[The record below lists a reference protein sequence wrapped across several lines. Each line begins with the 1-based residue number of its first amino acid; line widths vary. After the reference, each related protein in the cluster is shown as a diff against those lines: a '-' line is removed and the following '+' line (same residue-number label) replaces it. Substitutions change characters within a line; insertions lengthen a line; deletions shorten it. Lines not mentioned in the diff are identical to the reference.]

1 MMQVTSCRFVLH
13 RAMVAFSLWI
23 ASVVVSSAASLV
35 WTGGVAGVWQNGA
48 AGWLNGGSPANWNNA
63 TPDAAVFGG
72 LGVGT
77 VTVEA
82 GGVTAGTI
90 ATTQGIYTVAGSG
103 VLTLSEG
110 TWLVGPAVTTTV
122 SAALG
127 GFAGL
132 TKTGAGDLSFSDTNK
147 NYTGL
152 TTISGGVIRI
162 TATGSGSLGTT
173 ATNGVSLNG
182 GALHALFSANVNVS
196 NFVAVGAA
204 GGELRNLGNDSQRWQ
219 MIANRITGSGPLTL
233 SFGGNNTRFSMASSQ
248 TGFTGRWIVN
258 SGGNQNRF
266 VDLSNSGAFG
276 GATGD
281 DAITFQNNGAVL
293 FRNNVTL
300 GSASQGITLGSGQ
313 TKIEVAGTSTG
324 TVAGKISGPATNAV
338 QFYLGNA
345 NSAMVLSNTSNSWAG
360 ETTLNAAAAFGTL
373 RLGAAGV
380 IPDTGAVFNVT
391 SVARLDLNGFSE
403 RIGGLTGAGRIDNM
417 LDGST
422 ATLIVGANNGSTN
435 FTGSMTNSG
444 VGATL
449 NISKVGTG
457 TWTLQ
462 STNLYYGGT
471 LSVSGG
477 VVVVTTTTNGSL
489 GATTTNAVVINGAGL
504 HGSFSNTA
512 FFINPVTIGPAG
524 AELRNLGDDSQRWL
538 LYPPVG
544 GFTGSGIVTMSFGS
558 SITRFIVTNNQP
570 SFTGKFVINSAGN
583 VDKLV
588 DVYHGGAFGAGT
600 GDDVLTL
607 VSNGSVIL
615 RHNVTL
621 GGPSQGITLGSGTS
635 FIEGAGNATSV
646 IAGKL
651 SGSVSNGLTLY
662 LENAGTL
669 LVISNTANAWLGSTT
684 VANTGVLRIGTSG
697 VIPNAGNSWTLQPS
711 VIIDLNGQSET
722 FGGIS
727 GSGTIDNRLA
737 SSSAMIGIGANNAS
751 TTFSGAF
758 SNSAASASL
767 SVAKVGSGTLTL
779 SSSAHAHSGSTIVSS
794 GVLLVTGTLP
804 AAGLAE
810 VAAGT
815 LAANASIG
823 HLRVRGGRISPNNTG
838 IGNIAVASAN
848 FTGGTYRVDIN
859 AASGTPGVNWD
870 LITVAG
876 GTGAVT
882 NDTTATNPFKIELV
896 QSSTSLSGFDGLSPL
911 SWMIVDA
918 GNQTGFASNKFTVET
933 TLFNPPQ
940 KSYGSFAVRSS
951 GGDLFLDFN
960 PYTNE
965 VDLGVTLTAS
975 TNFALSG
982 NPVSYTITITNNSA
996 SVAGLFAVTSSIT
1009 ANLQFTGTNS
1019 AGGVTNGVNLVWQ
1032 LAGLGAG
1039 ASTTLV
1045 LNAIPIYTGS
1055 TQELA
1060 NTINVSVSPRYGDPV
1075 IGNNTASAGLNSVG
1089 IPLLT
1094 DLALLL
1100 LAVIIGWIVWR
1111 RHPAPV
1117 GAR

>member
-1 MMQVTSCRFVLH
+1 ML
-13 RAMVAFSLWI
+13 VAPSL
-23 ASVVVSSAASLV
+23 AASLV

-63 TPDAAVFGG
+63 TPDDAVFGG
-72 LGVGT
+72 LGTGT
-77 VTVEA
+77 VTVDA
-82 GGVTAGTI
+82 GGVTAGTVSV
-90 ATTQGIYTVAGSG
+90 TQGVYTVAGSG
-103 VLTLSEG
+103 VLTLSG
-110 TWLVGPAVTTTV
+110 GAWLVGPAVTTTV

-127 GFAGL
+127 GSAGL
-132 TKTGAGDLSFSDTNK
+132 AKTGSGELSLSGTNK

-152 TTISGGVIRI
+152 TSISGGVIRI

-182 GALHALFSANVNVS
+182 GALHALFAANVNVS
-196 NFVAVGAA
+196 NFIAVGAS

-219 MIANRITGSGPLTL
+219 MIANRITGSGTLTL
-233 SFGGNNTRFSMASSQ
+233 SFGGNNTRFTMASSQ
-248 TGFTGRWIVN
+248 TGFTGRWIVD

-276 GATGD
+276 GSAGD
-281 DAITFQNNGAVL
+281 DAITFQNSGAVL
-293 FRNNVTL
+293 FRNNVNL
-300 GSASQGITLGSGQ
+300 GSTTQGITLGSGQ
-313 TKIEVAGTSTG
+313 TKIEIAGTSTG
-324 TVAGKISGPATNAV
+324 TVAGKISGPATNSV

-345 NSAMVLSNTSNSWAG
+345 SSAMLLANTNNNWAG
-360 ETTLNAAAAFGTL
+360 ETTLNAAAGFGTL

-380 IPDTGAVFNVT
+380 VPDTGGVVHVT
-391 SVARLDLNGFSE
+391 SAARLDLNGFTE
-403 RIGGLTGAGRIDNM
+403 RIGGLGGAGRIDNM
-417 LDGST
+417 LAGSS

-444 VGATL
+444 AGATL
-449 NISKVGTG
+449 NIAKVGSG

-471 LSVSGG
+471 LSISGG
-477 VVVVTTTTNGSL
+477 VVVLTTTTNGSL

-512 FFINPVTIGPAG
+512 FFFNPVVIGAAG
-524 AELRNLGDDSQRWL
+524 AELRNLGDDTQRWL
-538 LYPPVG
+538 FYPPVG
-544 GFTGSGIVTMSFGS
+544 GLTGSGIVTMSFGS
-558 SITRFIVTNNQP
+558 AVTRFIVTNNQP

-588 DVYHGGAFGAGT
+588 DVYHGGAFGGGT

-615 RHNVTL
+615 RQNVSL
-621 GGPSQGITLGSGTS
+621 GGPGQGITLGSGTS

-662 LENAGTL
+662 LENAGTVL
-669 LVISNTANAWLGSTT
+669 IVSNTANSWLGSTT
-684 VANTGVLRIGTSG
+684 LANTGTLRIGASG
-697 VIPNAGNSWTLQPS
+697 VIPNAGNSWTLQPA
-711 VIIDLNGQSET
+711 VTIDLNGQSET
-722 FGGIS
+722 FGGIT
-727 GSGTIDNRLA
+727 GSGAIDNRLP
-737 SSSAMIGIGANNAS
+737 STSAMIGIGANNAS
-751 TTFSGAF
+751 TTFSGTF
-758 SNSAASASL
+758 SNSGSSASL

-815 LAANASIG
+815 LAANSSIG
-823 HLRVRGGRISPNNTG
+823 NLRVRGGRISPNNTG
-838 IGNIAVASAN
+838 IGNIAAASVN

-876 GTGAVT
+876 GTGSVT
-882 NDTTATNPFKIELV
+882 NDTAAANPFKIELV
-896 QSSTSLSGFDGLSPL
+896 QSSSTLTGFDGLSPL
-911 SWMIVDA
+911 SWQIVDA
-918 GNQTGFASNKFTVET
+918 GTQTGFASNKFTVET
-933 TLFNPPQ
+933 ALFNPPQ
-940 KSYGSFAVRSS
+940 KNYGSFAVRSS

-965 VDLGVTLTAS
+965 VDLGVTLVAS

-1019 AGGVTNGVNLVWQ
+1019 PGGVTNGVNLVWQ
-1032 LAGLGAG
+1032 LGGLAGG

-1045 LNAIPIYTGS
+1045 LNAMPIYTGS

-1060 NTINVSVSPRYGDPV
+1060 NTINVSVSPRFGDPV
-1075 IGNNTASAGLNSVG
+1075 AGNNTASAGLNSVG

-1100 LAVIIGWIVWR
+1100 LAGVIAWLVWR
-1111 RHPAPV
+1111 RHLQPAN
-1117 GAR
+1117 AR